1 MTCVLEILSI
11 PDLIKRKINLL
22 KQLKKVEEEL
32 LIRNTEISN
41 DLDSTTSNDFNNNQ
55 ELLLNNNLDI
65 FIDQNLT
72 NNNIKKIKINVKKK

>member
-41 DLDSTTSNDFNNNQ
+41 DLESPISNDFNNN
-55 ELLLNNNLDI
+55 LDTFTI
-65 FIDQNLT
+65 KKISADQNLT